1 MKRLVIIAVAA
12 IALAT
17 SGHAV
22 HAETS
27 AGTYLAAARGGNF
40 EPANQYITAL
50 LEGISYG
57 ASTFPT
63 LLVQRGAT
71 GIRPL
76 FCMADSTP
84 LSTDL
89 AYNVV
94 QRMVQRYPKMA
105 GDPVGGVLLLGLIDE
120 FPCK

>member
-1 MKRLVIIAVAA
+1 MKRLVIIAIAA
-12 IALAT
+12 IALAP
-17 SGHAV
+17 SL

-27 AGTYLAAARGGNF
+27 AGTYIAAARGGDF

-63 LLVQRGAT
+63 LLAQRGAS

-76 FCMADSTP
+76 FCMAASTP
-84 LSTDL
+84 LSKDL
-89 AYNVV
+89 AYNIV
-94 QRMVQRYPKMA
+94 QRMVQRHPKMA
-105 GDPVGGVLLLGLIDE
+105 GDPVGAVLMLGLIDE

>member
-1 MKRLVIIAVAA
+1 MKRLVIIAIAA
-12 IALAT
+12 IALAP
-17 SGHAV
+17 SV

-27 AGTYLAAARGGNF
+27 AGTFLAAARGGDF

-63 LLVQRGAT
+63 ILASRGKP
-71 GIRPL
+71 GVRPL
-76 FCMADSTP
+76 FCMAESTP
-84 LSTDL
+84 LSKDL
-89 AYNVV
+89 GYNVV
-94 QRMVQRYPKMA
+94 QRMVQRHPQMA
-105 GDPVGGVLLLGLIDE
+105 GDPVGAVLMLGLMDE